1 MPAWPM
7 TYLRTY
13 GSRADP
19 ATGLT
24 WGFIWLSLT
33 VVVIVT
39 ALVTVGVLAR
49 RVRGGAGALSALPA
63 ERGASGTAW
72 FTIGLTLTIIALIGA
87 LGWTLQALAA
97 IDSPA
102 RQPTL
107 TLDVT
112 GHQWWWEARY
122 NDADPSQV
130 FATANEIHIPVG
142 QPVAIR
148 LHGADVIHS
157 FWVPALTGKTETIP
171 GRTNIAWVEA
181 DKAGVYRGQC
191 TEYCGLQHAHMAV
204 LVFADPP
211 AAFSAWRAAQAAVA
225 TAAPAPSVVAGQG
238 VFADHCAVCHTV
250 RGTDA
255 GGIAGPDLTH
265 LMSRTT
271 LAAGALPNTTGAL
284 SGWLLDPQGSKP
296 GAKMPATNLSGP
308 EVGRLVA
315 YLETLR

>member
-1 MPAWPM
+1 MSAWPM
-7 TYLRTY
+7 NYLRTY
-13 GSRADP
+13 GPRADP
-19 ATGLT
+19 ATALT
-24 WGFIWLSLT
+24 WGLIWLSVA

-39 ALVTVGVLAR
+39 VLVAVAIIVR
-49 RVRGGAGALSALPA
+49 RVRGGASALAGLPA
-63 ERGASGTAW
+63 ETGPSGMAW
-72 FTIGLTLTIIALIGA
+72 ITIGLALTVIALIGA
-87 LGWTLQALAA
+87 LAWTLQALAA

-102 RQPTL
+102 TKPAL

-112 GHQWWWEARY
+112 GHQWWWEVAY
-122 NDADPSQV
+122 HGGDVSQD

-142 QPVAIR
+142 QPVVVR

-171 GRTNIAWVEA
+171 GRTNLTWLQA

-191 TEYCGLQHAHMAV
+191 AEYCGVQHAHMAV
-204 LVFADPP
+204 FVVAQPP
-211 AAFSAWRAAQAAVA
+211 AAFAAWRAGQSAAAAPTAA
-225 TAAPAPSVVAGQG
+225 TAAGQS

-255 GGIAGPDLTH
+255 GGIVGPDLTH
-265 LMSRTT
+265 LMSRQT

-284 SGWLLDPQGSKP
+284 SGWILDPQSAKP
-296 GAKMPATNLSGP
+296 GARMPATNLSGP
-308 EVGRLVA
+308 ELGQLVA